1 MLNSKTTKPVC
12 AALDKRHACP
22 TPGLKN
28 SGRNS
33 SMSGAGKS
41 QSQAD
46 HKARVEIATPTQTKC
61 YVQYNQHN
69 MISIIWPL
77 QGHDEMW
84 LNIFFP

>member
-1 MLNSKTTKPVC
+1 
-12 AALDKRHACP
+12 
-22 TPGLKN
+22 
-28 SGRNS
+28 
-33 SMSGAGKS
+33 MSDAGTS

-84 LNIFFP
+84 LNIFFL